1 MQLKIYID
9 LGSDK
14 LSLPL
19 NYNHILQGIIYNSL
33 SNDLEYQKTL
43 HNEGITLGENYK
55 LFTFSSLCGKHTISN
70 KMITFID
77 NVFLEIRSVDSY
89 FIFLV
94 YEYMKQNGIT
104 FGNKKF
110 YPNLKVENVIIQKN
124 NITIKMNSPICAF
137 QRDIENNTVYLSPRD
152 NDFEK
157 LINNNFFRKYS
168 SYYCTDPCSDI
179 TITNINLS
187 PKDKVVT
194 NIKKIY
200 ITAWKG
206 EYVLEGS
213 PDYLTFL
220 YNAGLGSKN
229 SQGFGLFEIIE

>member
-89 FIFLV
+89 NYFKFSFILLR
-94 YEYMKQNGIT
+94 N
-104 FGNKKF
+104 F
-110 YPNLKVENVIIQKN
+110 YFI
-124 NITIKMNSPICAF
+124 
-137 QRDIENNTVYLSPRD
+137 
-152 NDFEK
+152 
-157 LINNNFFRKYS
+157 
-168 SYYCTDPCSDI
+168 
-179 TITNINLS
+179 
-187 PKDKVVT
+187 
-194 NIKKIY
+194 
-200 ITAWKG
+200 
-206 EYVLEGS
+206 
-213 PDYLTFL
+213 
-220 YNAGLGSKN
+220 
-229 SQGFGLFEIIE
+229 